1 MFLVV
6 SAVAAAAALR
16 KCNAFRIKCN
26 SVQDKTFLIY
36 MTYNISLQ
44 NKMFGIQEMFSH
56 NNGKSQRILHLG
68 GGDVDCSNVEI
79 CMPHAF
85 DNLII

>member
-6 SAVAAAAALR
+6 SAVAAAALR

-26 SVQDKTFLIY
+26 LVQDKTFLIY
-36 MTYNISLQ
+36 MTYISLQ
-44 NKMFGIQEMFSH
+44 SKMFGIQEMFSH

-79 CMPHAF
+79 CTPHAF
-85 DNLII
+85 DNLLI

>member
-6 SAVAAAAALR
+6 SAVAAAALR
-16 KCNAFRIKCN
+16 KCNAFRIKWN
-26 SVQDKTFLIY
+26 LVQDKTFLIY
-36 MTYNISLQ
+36 MTYISLQ
-44 NKMFGIQEMFSH
+44 SKMFGIQEMFSH

-79 CMPHAF
+79 CTPHAF
-85 DNLII
+85 DNLLI